1 MEFIKREELNNLLKF
16 DDIFIKTKRAYQLF
30 SKGETITP
38 PFTVFT
44 IPESKGSVHF
54 KCGYVPGE
62 QYFAMKYSG
71 AFYGNDK
78 LGKSNFLGL
87 FTVFNAKTGEVE
99 AIIDDKGHLTDYR
112 TGVAGAIATSSLANP
127 NSTTVAMI
135 GTGVQARMQLF
146 ALLQVMPNIKTL
158 QVWGRNEIGMTKYIN
173 EVKELYPN
181 LNVIACKNAQE
192 AVSDADIIYT
202 VTYSE
207 KPLIKANWLK
217 KGVHITAVG
226 ACEPSMQELD
236 PKILGMADIVCTDS
250 IEACSK
256 NGELHHALDMGYV
269 KKDDVYE
276 LGQIITA
283 KTKRNPNS
291 ITVCDLVGLGF
302 QDAVIAS
309 CVMNEYNKQHNNNE
323 NKTEKETK

>member
-1 MEFIKREELNNLLKF
+1 MEFINRDELKNLIKF
-16 DDIFIKTKRAYQLF
+16 EDVFKKTKKAYQLF
-30 SKGETITP
+30 SQGKTITP

-71 AFYGNDK
+71 AFYGNEK
-78 LGKSNFLGL
+78 LGISNFLGL
-87 FTVFNAKTGEVE
+87 FIVFNAKTGEVE

-112 TGVAGAIATSSLANP
+112 TGVAGAIATSTLANP
-127 NSTTVAMI
+127 KSKTVAMI

-146 ALLQVMPNIKTL
+146 ALLKVMPNIENL
-158 QVWGRNEIGMTKYIN
+158 QVWGRSQIGMAKYIK

-181 LNVIACKNAQE
+181 LNVVACKDAQE
-192 AVSDADIIYT
+192 AVGNADIIYT

-207 KPLIKANWLK
+207 EPIIQADWIK

-236 PKILGMADIVCTDS
+236 SRILGMADIVCTDS
-250 IEACSK
+250 IEACAK
-256 NGELHHALDMGYV
+256 NGNYIMLLMMV
-269 KKDDVYE
+269 VY
-276 LGQIITA
+276 LKI
-283 KTKRNPNS
+283 
-291 ITVCDLVGLGF
+291 VL
-302 QDAVIAS
+302 
-309 CVMNEYNKQHNNNE
+309 
-323 NKTEKETK
+323 